1 MMNHVSTALQVLL
14 AAHGVS
20 LAIVNLTPTPKD
32 DNIHAKV
39 YKVIE
44 KLAGFITP
52 LAKR

>member
-1 MMNHVSTALQVLL
+1 MINHVQTAFQVLL

-20 LAIVNLTPTPKD
+20 LAIVNLTATPKD
-32 DNIHAKV
+32 NEVHAKV

-44 KLAGFITP
+44 KLAGFISP